1 MDFRVLG
8 GWYVVTGSAD
18 AGTMVAFV
26 TGMRN
31 ISSPWGSLVTWFQN
45 AWVTAAK
52 YDVLQETI
60 RKRGPEMSG

>member
-1 MDFRVLG
+1 MLG